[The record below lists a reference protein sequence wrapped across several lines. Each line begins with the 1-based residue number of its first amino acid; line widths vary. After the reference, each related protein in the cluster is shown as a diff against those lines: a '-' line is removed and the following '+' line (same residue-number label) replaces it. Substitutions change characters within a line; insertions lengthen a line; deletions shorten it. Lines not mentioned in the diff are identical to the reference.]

1 MHELVTKEE
10 LIDEALA
17 RAVGPVDS
25 FGGDAI
31 SAICNEAAE
40 KVLGQA
46 VIEALGSDRDRLA
59 LVAPWM
65 WDLARGL
72 HFQGRDGRP
81 EMSTAELLSKLAPV
95 LQDSQQTQRFAE
107 AIDLSATLTLDR
119 LLESVLGP
127 GACSRP
133 SEENEAAV
141 PWLTPLKLGY
151 RIHLA
156 LEFLR
161 LTPSN

>member
-1 MHELVTKEE
+1 
-10 LIDEALA
+10 
-17 RAVGPVDS
+17 
-25 FGGDAI
+25 
-31 SAICNEAAE
+31 
-40 KVLGQA
+40 
-46 VIEALGSDRDRLA
+46 
-59 LVAPWM
+59 
-65 WDLARGL
+65 
-72 HFQGRDGRP
+72 
-81 EMSTAELLSKLAPV
+81 MSTAELLSKLAPV